1 MTRIKMCGFMRS
13 EDALFAAQ
21 CGATSIGIIAFESSP
36 RFISPATA
44 WDIYKAL
51 PPWVSLTVVAPN
63 VEGAKCY
70 PGDTWQLYERSAA
83 TEIPPHIKLIQ
94 AFRVRATD
102 CVSELLE
109 NPENASAL
117 LYDAYHPALIGGS
130 GEQLDDGLA
139 SRLFAMP
146 SEFPRILAGGLTP
159 ENVAEAIK
167 RFRPWGVDVSSG
179 IESTIGKKS
188 NYKIQAFITAAQQ

>member
-21 CGATSIGIIAFESSP
+21 CGVTSIGIIAFESSP
-36 RFISPATA
+36 RFIKPAAA

-51 PPWVSLTVVAPN
+51 PPWVSITIVAPN
-63 VEGAKCY
+63 EQDAMCY
-70 PGDTWQLYERSAA
+70 PGDTWQLYERSA
-83 TEIPPHIKLIQ
+83 TNEIPNHIKFVQ
-94 AFRVRATD
+94 ALRVRPTD
-102 CVSELLE
+102 SVSELLE
-109 NPENASAL
+109 NPDNASAL

-139 SRLFAMP
+139 SLLFSTP
-146 SEFPRILAGGLTP
+146 SEVPRILAGGLTP
-159 ENVAEAIK
+159 ENVADAIK

-188 NYKIQAFITAAQQ
+188 HDKIQSFIAAARQ